1 MTETGNIVENDSV
14 FDRDYHD
21 VKGYVPPAV
30 IQQLVSIM
38 GLPSISVSQRVE
50 YRDIAH
56 VELPRFRGHNESDAE
71 GGGND
76 AEYTSTVRA

>member
-1 MTETGNIVENDSV
+1 MASARSWSCRTWPHAVSGGLLVVNSIRAAALVAFVDDVEQDIGGIGSV
-14 FDRDYHD
+14 
-21 VKGYVPPAV
+21 G
-30 IQQLVSIM
+30 
-38 GLPSISVSQRVE
+38 
-50 YRDIAH
+50 